1 MDKTTKRKTFTIDR
15 DVAYA
20 LETLARD
27 KGGRI
32 DSLAE
37 QAFRDFL
44 KKQGR
49 PITVEEALR
58 QSVRVIPA
66 NDRSPPEKKRTNS
79 KRRP

>member
-1 MDKTTKRKTFTIDR
+1 MNKATKRKTFTIDR

-27 KGGRI
+27 KGGQI

-49 PITVEEALR
+49 PITVEDALR

-66 NDRSPPEKKRTNS
+66 NDRAPPAKKRLST